1 MKIRFFLFIII
12 NLLLIS
18 CKFIP
23 YNNVKISIPIDK
35 NLYPNRKLKSTST
48 FYYNAIEKDGNII
61 MSRGLSI
68 TPLDDDLY
76 NNTYTYDLKGNIIER
91 IKWDT
96 LGNPELKEIIF
107 YNTQN
112 KKYYKETYE
121 YYDGN
126 STKTQIDTIIYNNN
140 GQIVSHIIQG
150 KYEKQQ
156 TDYIYNQNNNKI
168 QEKNYIDNALFYSK
182 VFEYDKNN
190 NLINQ
195 KTEHHQEKEL
205 EEDQYFFY
213 DNKNRLVKLE
223 KRNDVGI
230 IYEKNTYKY
239 NAKGKVIKELTY
251 NSDNKIIKS
260 IIKEYHF
267 NNQLKKQ
274 EYTLENNRKWIYTY
288 DNSGKVME
296 VFEQNDNKISKK
308 LYSYNDFGKE
318 LKIEKFDQNKK
329 RIELETFEYDS
340 KGNMI
345 KNTSVYNDNYNKV
358 KTYQYDESG
367 NCLQAKIYVNG
378 QLTHIIEIEL
388 TYY

>member
-1 MKIRFFLFIII
+1 MKIRCFLFIII
-12 NLLLIS
+12 GLLLIS
-18 CKFIP
+18 CKSIP

-76 NNTYTYDLKGNIIER
+76 NNTYTYDLKGNIIEC

-96 LGNPELKEIIF
+96 LGNPELKEITF

-156 TDYIYNQNNNKI
+156 ADYIYNHNNNKI
-168 QEKNYIDNALFYSK
+168 QEKNYMDNALFYSK

-190 NLINQ
+190 NLIHQ
-195 KTEHHQEKEL
+195 KTEHHQKKEL
-205 EEDQYFFY
+205 EEDLYFFY

-223 KRNDVGI
+223 KRNDEGV
-230 IYEKNTYKY
+230 IYEKTTYKY

-274 EYTLENNRKWIYTY
+274 EYALENNRKWIYTY
-288 DNSGKVME
+288 DNGGKVME

-367 NCLQAKIYVNG
+367 NCLQTKIYVNG

>member
-1 MKIRFFLFIII
+1 MKIRCFLFIII

-18 CKFIP
+18 CKSIP

-61 MSRGLSI
+61 MLRGLSI

-76 NNTYTYDLKGNIIER
+76 NNTYTYDLKGNIIKR

-96 LGNPELKEIIF
+96 LGNPELKEITF

-121 YYDGN
+121 YYGEN

-168 QEKNYIDNALFYSK
+168 QEKNYMDNALFYSK

-190 NLINQ
+190 NLIHQ
-195 KTEHHQEKEL
+195 KTEHHQKKEL
-205 EEDQYFFY
+205 EEDLYFFY

-223 KRNDVGI
+223 KRNDEGI

-274 EYTLENNRKWIYTY
+274 KYTLENNRKWIYTY
-288 DNSGKVME
+288 DNGGKVME
-296 VFEQNDNKISKK
+296 VFEQNDNKMSKK
-308 LYSYNDFGKE
+308 FYSYNDFGKE

-367 NCLQAKIYVNG
+367 NCLQTKIYVNG

>member
-1 MKIRFFLFIII
+1 MKIRCFLFIII

-18 CKFIP
+18 CKSIP

-76 NNTYTYDLKGNIIER
+76 NNTYTYDLKGNIIKR
-91 IKWDT
+91 VKWDT
-96 LGNPELKEIIF
+96 LGNPELKEITF

-121 YYDGN
+121 YYGEN

-168 QEKNYIDNALFYSK
+168 QEKNYMDNALFYSK

-190 NLINQ
+190 NLIHQ
-195 KTEHHQEKEL
+195 KTEHHQKKEL
-205 EEDQYFFY
+205 EEDLYFFY

-223 KRNDVGI
+223 KRNDEGI

-274 EYTLENNRKWIYTY
+274 KYTLENNRKWIYTY
-288 DNSGKVME
+288 DNGGKVME
-296 VFEQNDNKISKK
+296 VFEQNDNKMSKK
-308 LYSYNDFGKE
+308 FYSYNDFGKE

-367 NCLQAKIYVNG
+367 NCLQTKIYVNG

>member
-1 MKIRFFLFIII
+1 M
-12 NLLLIS
+12 IS
-18 CKFIP
+18 CKSIP

-76 NNTYTYDLKGNIIER
+76 NNTYTYDLKGNIIKR
-91 IKWDT
+91 VKWDT
-96 LGNPELKEIIF
+96 LGNPELKEITF

-121 YYDGN
+121 YYGEN

-168 QEKNYIDNALFYSK
+168 QEKNYMDNALFYSK

-190 NLINQ
+190 NLIHQ
-195 KTEHHQEKEL
+195 KTEHHQKKEL
-205 EEDQYFFY
+205 EEDLYFFY

-223 KRNDVGI
+223 KRNDEGI

-274 EYTLENNRKWIYTY
+274 KYTLENNRKWIYTY
-288 DNSGKVME
+288 DNGGKVME
-296 VFEQNDNKISKK
+296 VFEQNDNKMSKK
-308 LYSYNDFGKE
+308 FYSYNDFGKE

-367 NCLQAKIYVNG
+367 NCLQTKIYVNG